1 MRFVWK
7 IGIIFLQLKNMGDAC
22 GKNTD

>member
-1 MRFVWK
+1 MRFVWI

-22 GKNTD
+22 EENTD